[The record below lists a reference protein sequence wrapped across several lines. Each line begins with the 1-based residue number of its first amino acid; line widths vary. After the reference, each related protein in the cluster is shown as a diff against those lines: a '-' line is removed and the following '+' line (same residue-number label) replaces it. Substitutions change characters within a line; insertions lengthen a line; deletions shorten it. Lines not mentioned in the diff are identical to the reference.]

1 MTRFLANTCKQ
12 NRAFLRTVYIFVA
25 MATAQMTAKLSKK
38 EVCVVN
44 LRLAIKLGKKLTK
57 IKTSTT

>member
-44 LRLAIKLGKKLTK
+44 LHLAIKLGK
-57 IKTSTT
+57 